1 MPRRKNQ
8 DAYVKEK
15 LKEELAQ
22 NMPTF
27 EEAKEER
34 IKLLQQTLDEYDPFD
49 VAQNIGRNDL
59 MVVTI
64 AFQPLLCFTNTI
76 KKTISDLAITFDL
89 FQKLV
94 SMLNTKIK
102 YIPMINDFC
111 RLLGISRS
119 TYSKYKAG
127 EDGEYENIMYMI
139 EDYIGGF
146 MLQGAMNGSI
156 KEVSAMF
163 TAKSTLGY
171 KDTPD
176 NVVNNNLIIPTKEAT
191 DLYNDYMKNLVVN
204 KDTGKRKELKDLD

>member
-8 DAYVKEK
+8 DKYVENQRKMQEYV
-15 LKEELAQ
+15 
-22 NMPTF
+22 PTF

-34 IKLLQQTLDEYDPFD
+34 IELVKSMIEQYDPL
-49 VAQNIGRNDL
+49 NIENHLGRNEL
-59 MVVTI
+59 IVVTMS
-64 AFQPLLCFTNTI
+64 FNPLNCFVKKE
-76 KKTISDLAITFDL
+76 KKTVSDLAATFDL
-89 FQKLV
+89 FQTIV
-94 SMLNTKIK
+94 ATLNTKIK

-119 TYSKYKAG
+119 TYTKYKNG
-127 EDGEYENIMYMI
+127 DNDEYENIMYMI

-146 MLQGAMNGSI
+146 MLQGAMNGTI

-176 NVVNNNLIIPTKEAT
+176 QVVNNNLIIPTKEAN
-191 DLYNDYMKNLVVN
+191 DLYNDYMKNLAVN
-204 KDTGKRKELKDLD
+204 KDTGRRKEIKDID